1 MNYMEEAVLK
11 LIEKHYHKKYIGGLK
26 VTKLGKGWA
35 GYKLVLNLGNPDIR
49 PIVISADL
57 EAEDFLK
64 FIEQEIVSRQ
74 LIQVQ
79 WFRGIKTYIEDEERR
94 TCKQN

>member
-1 MNYMEEAVLK
+1 MNDMEKAILD
-11 LIEKHYHKKYIGGLK
+11 LFEKYYHRKYVGGLK

-35 GYKLVLNLGNPDIR
+35 GYKLTLNLGNPDIR

-64 FIEQEIVSRQ
+64 FIEKEIISRQ
-74 LIQVQ
+74 LIQTQ
-79 WFRGIKTYIEDEERR
+79 WFRGVKTYIEDEERR
-94 TCKQN
+94 TCK

>member
-1 MNYMEEAVLK
+1 MNDMEKAILD